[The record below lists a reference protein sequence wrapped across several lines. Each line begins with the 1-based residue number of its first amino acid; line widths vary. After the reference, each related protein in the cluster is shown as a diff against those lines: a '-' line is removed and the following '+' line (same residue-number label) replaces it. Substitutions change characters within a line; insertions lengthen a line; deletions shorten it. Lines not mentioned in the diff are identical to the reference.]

1 MLPALTGMTDMC
13 LHTQLFSAEM
23 GSPKLTYLPR
33 LTLNGSPFN
42 LSLPSGWIGV
52 NHWFLA
58 QFEFL
63 CEMLACF
70 VFADF

>member
-1 MLPALTGMTDMC
+1 VAG
-13 LHTQLFSAEM
+13 
-23 GSPKLTYLPR
+23 
-33 LTLNGSPFN
+33 N
-42 LSLPSGWIGV
+42 IGV